1 MPHDPPQNLKQRRVS
16 FRGRGADFRD
26 RRVPWPVVDQV
37 LGGFLGGC
45 AVFVAAAHLWWEVVR
60 VSVVVGLD
68 CEVGGV

>member
-1 MPHDPPQNLKQRRVS
+1 
-16 FRGRGADFRD
+16 
-26 RRVPWPVVDQV
+26 
-37 LGGFLGGC
+37 LGGC